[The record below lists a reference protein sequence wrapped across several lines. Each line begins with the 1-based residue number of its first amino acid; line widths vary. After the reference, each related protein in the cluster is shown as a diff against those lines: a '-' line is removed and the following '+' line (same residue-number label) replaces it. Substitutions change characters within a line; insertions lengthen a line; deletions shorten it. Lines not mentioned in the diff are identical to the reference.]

1 MAFNVKYY
9 YNFKSLNNNDTYK
22 VEILED
28 AATTPEEIRGAKDPF
43 IVDFPEK
50 DLFDPVKSS
59 GAILNLF
66 SQTDRQFLD
75 LYTSDYLKYK
85 VRLYKNTTE
94 LIWSGYLD
102 TELYTEQFN
111 SIDNYPV
118 QLTAND
124 GFVLADRIYFYDSSG
139 YKKKYSGLISQW
151 SLIQIIL
158 DKLDLDHSYL
168 QVGLSTTSTGVT
180 ITTSTT
186 ILHGVYVQASNFYD
200 EDDKP
205 QTLRTILNDLLLQYG
220 ATMKRI
226 GDTIYIYDNNTLL
239 SNGNFKK
246 YNSSFTYL
254 SQGSIT
260 TLIGDLSSIGFASTN
275 QQLTIQPAINTQ
287 KIKLSKYST
296 NEIVNY
302 TAGNDFQYLN
312 NIGSFGIDSDE
323 YKWAEFYFQSSSVIN
338 NGSAAKLT
346 LMKGMGTEN
355 LNNSAF
361 YIKWDPDY
369 DYYQNLISFKYNP
382 FMYASTNSNIVYY
395 LKIAVKAYI
404 RTKSYEGDP
413 SENPYSYMLKAIL
426 SLNVK
431 CGSYMYYMDSQY
443 AGTWLATSDPTYTTN
458 LVYFYDVDR
467 TESIG
472 DQWILNKS
480 PKKQNPNEYH
490 DFVLIPLSQNLADE
504 IEISVINSTQFYGYN
519 EVPTN
524 PNAIH
529 DVRISDIVVSISD
542 AYGNDIKDTDL
553 EIIGSLDPLAKN
565 EGEEI
570 TLLSGVNENYYPI
583 CRSGLFNASNQ
594 GIVNFTRNSQTTRLE
609 SLLLNSIQS
618 NKELPRV
625 KLIADLNTPD
635 HKLGYFTYDNYLSG
649 KKLVPIATK
658 YNYSDES
665 VNVTLLEVVT
675 DNLTII

>member
-1 MAFNVKYY
+1 MIVQ
-9 YNFKSLNNNDTYK
+9 DT
-22 VEILED
+22 
-28 AATTPEEIRGAKDPF
+28 
-43 IVDFPEK
+43 
-50 DLFDPVKSS
+50 
-59 GAILNLF
+59 
-66 SQTDRQFLD
+66 
-75 LYTSDYLKYK
+75 
-85 VRLYKNTTE
+85 
-94 LIWSGYLD
+94 
-102 TELYTEQFN
+102 
-111 SIDNYPV
+111 
-118 QLTAND
+118 
-124 GFVLADRIYFYDSSG
+124 
-139 YKKKYSGLISQW
+139 KKKYSGLISQW